1 MWCLF
6 ICKIGS
12 YLISQSDVRKEIHL
26 ASRRNWKISS
36 QYCGWPSRI
45 TSHGVYFQQENTTHH
60 FHKLEVMLMPTEN
73 QVSLQQS
80 TIAMWK
86 EHAQAANLEGSNMPI
101 WTWNLRGKFPAALV
115 ESLPHRIKTVLKTKG
130 IKLGSICC
138 SWLIIHTCTWHL
150 RPVLQPVGRV
160 VFLRKS
166 CVFVQICF

>member
-1 MWCLF
+1 
-6 ICKIGS
+6 
-12 YLISQSDVRKEIHL
+12 
-26 ASRRNWKISS
+26 
-36 QYCGWPSRI
+36 
-45 TSHGVYFQQENTTHH
+45 
-60 FHKLEVMLMPTEN
+60 MPTEN

-80 TIAMWK
+80 TVAMW
-86 EHAQAANLEGSNMPI
+86 NLEGSNMPI
-101 WTWNLRGKFPAALV
+101 WTWNLRVKFPAALV

-166 CVFVQICF
+166 CVFAGDSETLIQIFMRSVRGVCLCVYVFACMRVVRQMRPLLCRKCFFFSLNHIFKSPQICF